1 MRSPHPETVCASQDV
16 ARLLMLGGA
25 LAQMPAWY
33 VELSYA
39 QALEAC
45 ALLARQPLSA
55 TCRLLQQ
62 GVCIFAPLFHMR
74 HPRRPALSLH
84 SC

>member
-1 MRSPHPETVCASQDV
+1 
-16 ARLLMLGGA
+16 MLGGA

-45 ALLARQPLSA
+45 ALLAHQPLSA
-55 TCRLLQQ
+55 TCRLLQE
-62 GVCIFAPLFHMR
+62 GVCTFVPHVPPL
-74 HPRRPALSLH
+74 
-84 SC
+84 

>member
-1 MRSPHPETVCASQDV
+1 MVV
-16 ARLLMLGGA
+16 LGGV

-45 ALLARQPLSA
+45 ALLALQPP
-55 TCRLLQQ
+55 TECMKLLQE
-62 GVCIFAPLFHMR
+62 GTECYIHGPE
-74 HPRRPALSLH
+74 
-84 SC
+84 

>member
-1 MRSPHPETVCASQDV
+1 
-16 ARLLMLGGA
+16 MLGGA

-45 ALLARQPLSA
+45 ALLARQPLTA
-55 TCRLLQQ
+55 NCRLLQE
-62 GVCIFAPLFHMR
+62 GVVHPCTFVSHVPPL
-74 HPRRPALSLH
+74 
-84 SC
+84 

>member
-1 MRSPHPETVCASQDV
+1 MALQDV

-25 LAQMPAWY
+25 LVQMPAWY

-45 ALLARQPLSA
+45 RLLADKPSFESMTRFQK
-55 TCRLLQQ
+55 
-62 GVCIFAPLFHMR
+62 G
-74 HPRRPALSLH
+74 LH
-84 SC
+84 CGTSMCKPT

>member
-1 MRSPHPETVCASQDV
+1 
-16 ARLLMLGGA
+16 MLGGA

-55 TCRLLQQ
+55 TCRLLQE
-62 GVCIFAPLFHMR
+62 GVHLCIMVSHVP
-74 HPRRPALSLH
+74 PS
-84 SC
+84 

>member
-1 MRSPHPETVCASQDV
+1 MHLGSYLCDGLGLQDV

-45 ALLARQPLSA
+45 ALLATQPLYYPYS
-55 TCRLLQQ
+55 LLQH
-62 GVCIFAPLFHMR
+62 GVHVHLLVLVTCN
-74 HPRRPALSLH
+74 
-84 SC
+84 

>member
-1 MRSPHPETVCASQDV
+1 
-16 ARLLMLGGA
+16 MLGGA

-55 TCRLLQQ
+55 TCRLLQE
-62 GVCIFAPLFHMR
+62 GVCTLASFFHMC
-74 HPRRPALSLH
+74 HLCTPACSAH
-84 SC
+84 SG